1 MGRGKSVIKRVGFGS
16 PSLFLRRFKMNK
28 IVLLFLSLACVCFA
42 QTAGVSVIE
51 GDILHTIQ
59 TPWVIAESENS
70 ADTQTNALSDTE
82 KTFQRVVALIAADA
96 ANEAHISIFFIPP
109 KWNTM
114 RFRPLALTNNDDV
127 DHEIYIGTLGGL
139 GVNRDC
145 DLEHVGLLEW
155 IIDQQES
162 MYTQIA
168 FTSGGVMEPR
178 KGDIVTGNTSGETAT
193 VISIS
198 ALTSGAW
205 ADGDAAG
212 TITYRS
218 DSGAFTNSE
227 TISIKARDETGSQN
241 VLTHAASDLV
251 PFLYADTVVVTERTW
266 TKTARTWDVCS
277 PADAAELAEVRL
289 DVVGADVMVVVTVT
303 ADSDCKLLVTGY

>member
-1 MGRGKSVIKRVGFGS
+1 MKR
-16 PSLFLRRFKMNK
+16 
-28 IVLLFLSLACVCFA
+28 IVLLFLSVACACFA
-42 QTAGVSVIE
+42 QTTGVSIIE
-51 GDILHTIQ
+51 GDILHTVQ
-59 TPWVIAESENS
+59 TPWLIAESENS

-82 KTFQRVVALIAADA
+82 KTYQKVVALIAADA
-96 ANEAHISIFFIPP
+96 SNEAHISIFPIPP
-109 KWNTM
+109 KWNAM
-114 RFRPLALTNNDDV
+114 RFRAISIDTAPNDDV
-127 DHEIYIGTLGGL
+127 DHEIYLGTLGGL
-139 GVNRDC
+139 GVNLDC

-155 IIDQQES
+155 VIDDQVS
-162 MYTQIA
+162 MYSQIA

-178 KGDIVTGNTSGETAT
+178 IGDIITGNTSGETAT
-193 VISIS
+193 VVSIS

-218 DSGAFTNSE
+218 DSGTFTNSE
-227 TISIKARDETGSQN
+227 TISIEARDETGSQN

-251 PFLYADTVVVTERTW
+251 RFEYADTVVVTERTW
-266 TKTARTWDVCS
+266 TKAARTWDVCS

-289 DVVGADVMVVVTVT
+289 DVVGADVMIVVTVT